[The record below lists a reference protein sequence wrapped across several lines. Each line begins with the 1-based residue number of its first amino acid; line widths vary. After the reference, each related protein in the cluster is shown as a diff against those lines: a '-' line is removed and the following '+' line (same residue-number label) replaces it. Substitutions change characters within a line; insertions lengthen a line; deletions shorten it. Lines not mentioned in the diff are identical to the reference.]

1 MSFIGKKA
9 PMKRQFIYY
18 PQTVA
23 VVSYPYQRSN
33 VAHKQ
38 RLQTARNSKYFANS
52 FQIIRRCKTKTNC
65 DLQWGLPTLNKVYWN
80 VFVLKSHRFHAI
92 LTFVRLVL
100 VIHLKFFTIVQ
111 RTDYVKFKL
120 YFPLLGKHHLQST
133 YYFWQFAVFVCAR
146 HCCADTGS

>member
-1 MSFIGKKA
+1 MSSDSFLINIKKKSL
-9 PMKRQFIYY
+9 KRSRPIHSNLGIVNLTEALHKGFQQEIILSCALSWNSRREIL
-18 PQTVA
+18 PRLC
-23 VVSYPYQRSN
+23 VS
-33 VAHKQ
+33 
-38 RLQTARNSKYFANS
+38 
-52 FQIIRRCKTKTNC
+52 
-65 DLQWGLPTLNKVYWN
+65 
-80 VFVLKSHRFHAI
+80 
-92 LTFVRLVL
+92 LVL

>member
-1 MSFIGKKA
+1 MATYSSQKQVSRKLLVSFFQENFEETNSNWFCI
-9 PMKRQFIYY
+9 
-18 PQTVA
+18 TVF
-23 VVSYPYQRSN
+23 SRW
-33 VAHKQ
+33 
-38 RLQTARNSKYFANS
+38 LANS

-65 DLQWGLPTLNKVYWN
+65 NLQWGLPALNTVYWN

-146 HCCADTGS
+146 HCCADTGN